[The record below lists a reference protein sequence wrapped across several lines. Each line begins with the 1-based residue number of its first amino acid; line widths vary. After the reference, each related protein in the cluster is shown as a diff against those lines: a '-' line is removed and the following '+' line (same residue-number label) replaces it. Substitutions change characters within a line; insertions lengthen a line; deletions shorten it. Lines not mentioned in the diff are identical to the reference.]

1 MFCLAKQTCR
11 FFRPLSLPNSGRGLG
26 LLRNV
31 GSQNKLPNG
40 FSHPMLPT
48 GVGYITRCFLRSRG
62 SITNCHGDPRRLQ
75 HTHIVVSITNGQHF
89 RRADSEEFCQH
100 LRARPLVVFALVISI
115 YCGFELAISTCDP
128 TNCLSSAMRSRLSS
142 GRPGMRILANLFPPS
157 LMNSTKSPTAVTPT

>member
-1 MFCLAKQTCR
+1 M
-11 FFRPLSLPNSGRGLG
+11 G

-89 RRADSEEFCQH
+89 RRADSEEFCQPLESPAFSCVCTRNLNIPVSYTH
-100 LRARPLVVFALVISI
+100 LIARLDASTSARDGAKHKVGFNMMKIHLFDKDTEEVI
-115 YCGFELAISTCDP
+115 
-128 TNCLSSAMRSRLSS
+128 R
-142 GRPGMRILANLFPPS
+142 
-157 LMNSTKSPTAVTPT
+157 